1 MMSQRLRLELVT
13 PERLVLSE
21 EVDEVRVPGT
31 LGELGVLPGHTPLL
45 TSLGTGPLSYYQGSS
60 SHSLA
65 VQDGFA
71 EVLPDRVT
79 VLARI
84 ADAPADI
91 DVEAARAA
99 LIEAESKLPTATAEE
114 IDDLTG
120 AVRLAATRMEVA
132 ATRRS

>member
-1 MMSQRLRLELVT
+1 MSDRLRLELVT

-45 TSLGTGPLSYYQGSS
+45 TSLGTGPLSYFQGSS

-79 VLARI
+79 VLARV
-84 ADAPADI
+84 ADAPGDI
-91 DVEAARAA
+91 DVDAARAA
-99 LIEAESKLPTATAEE
+99 LSEAEAKLPTASAEE
-114 IDDLTG
+114 IEELTG
-120 AVRLAATRMEVA
+120 VVRLAATRMEVGGHGP
-132 ATRRS
+132 S

>member
-1 MMSQRLRLELVT
+1 MSQRLRLELVT
-13 PERLVLSE
+13 PARLVLSE

-45 TSLGTGPLSYYQGSS
+45 TSLGTGPLRYSRGSS
-60 SHSLA
+60 SHSFA
-65 VQDGFA
+65 VQGGFA

-79 VLARI
+79 VLARV

-99 LIEAESKLPTATAEE
+99 LAEAEAQLPTATAEE
-114 IDDLTG
+114 IEELTG
-120 AVRLAATRMEVA
+120 AVRLAATRIEVA
-132 ATRRS
+132 ATS